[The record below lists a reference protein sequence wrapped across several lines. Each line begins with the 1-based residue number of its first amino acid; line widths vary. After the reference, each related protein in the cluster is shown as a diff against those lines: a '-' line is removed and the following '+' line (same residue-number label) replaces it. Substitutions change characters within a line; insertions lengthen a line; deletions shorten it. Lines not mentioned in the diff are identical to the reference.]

1 MIDVSIDTYSA
12 AGSRRKCSECTGCS
26 ALTLIQ
32 SRSGEH
38 TTCVRWMETRANPI
52 FHDSSKSSSDR
63 GTDRV
68 RTVTSKVRNKLADI
82 ASPDP
87 CYIRTDAFRLG
98 KFLSSR
104 YKCPVVYNFQRV
116 NIQIQY
122 RARFRQVIG
131 NDIRAEFL
139 RSYRRSGFYDRRASR
154 IRRMRARSRNRAIES
169 VA

>member
-1 MIDVSIDTYSA
+1 
-12 AGSRRKCSECTGCS
+12 
-26 ALTLIQ
+26 
-32 SRSGEH
+32 
-38 TTCVRWMETRANPI
+38 METRANPI

-87 CYIRTDAFRLG
+87 CYIRTDEFRLR

-131 NDIRAEFL
+131 NDIRAEFP

>member
-1 MIDVSIDTYSA
+1 
-12 AGSRRKCSECTGCS
+12 
-26 ALTLIQ
+26 
-32 SRSGEH
+32 
-38 TTCVRWMETRANPI
+38 METRANPI

-131 NDIRAEFL
+131 NDIRAEFS
-139 RSYRRSGFYDRRASR
+139 RSYRRSGFYERPGFDECVHVHGIELSS
-154 IRRMRARSRNRAIES
+154 RSRDTGADVACQRPRDCGKLLEIRFSGRATLS
-169 VA
+169 AW